1 VPIHQSL
8 SALAWIRNPPSN
20 CFKSEIWLGL
30 AGILPWWT
38 LINHF
43 GIGTEEEE
51 SFESIGTRLGLTSE
65 RVRQLHKQ
73 GLAKLRRKLKGDGRN
88 LGALANYLGNS

>member
-1 VPIHQSL
+1 MLESRLLLTSREQT
-8 SALAWIRNPPSN
+8 
-20 CFKSEIWLGL
+20 
-30 AGILPWWT
+30 ILIT
-38 LINHF
+38 HF

-73 GLAKLRRKLKGDGRN
+73 GLAKLRRKLTGDGRN
-88 LGALANYLGNS
+88 LRTLANYLG